1 MTDHPLTRKKCWEIL
16 PHPEASFC
24 ACMQASADW
33 QLKQVIKWLDEN
45 ISNYTDADYLGSC
58 EHIDDLEEHLKKAMR
73 PTQVASGREGAL
85 QALDRLCEENFDGL
99 RRLAQEDS

>member
-33 QLKQVIKWLDEN
+33 QLKQCLEFLRTHKFHERHDYFDLRAD
-45 ISNYTDADYLGSC
+45 NYANL
-58 EHIDDLEEHLKKAMR
+58 LEDAMR
-73 PTQVASGREGAL
+73 PIQ
-85 QALDRLCEENFDGL
+85 ENN
-99 RRLAQEDS
+99 